1 MSQIVVLYDLT
12 AGETSYNT
20 KESSK
25 QAPLRDPP
33 GFISEHSAV
42 QTVHDAESQYNRPA
56 KGGPGPDATDMS
68 RQIGNY
74 GNRFKGREEYPTG
87 RLE

>member
-56 KGGPGPDATDMS
+56 MGGQGQMQQICPDKSAIMETGS
-68 RQIGNY
+68 
-74 GNRFKGREEYPTG
+74 REEKNI
-87 RLE
+87 RQAD